1 MAMTEESEA
10 VGNGA
15 AQERPGRSARAGA
28 RRSSRGR
35 GRAALRVVA
44 LVALWAVPLGAVV
57 VSVPL
62 RAVLD
67 AESVAAPEPVTVTV
81 GSREVDRAVG
91 VNAVVTRGTQPE
103 IRSAGEGF
111 VTALAGP
118 GPIEQGAEVFAVG
131 GVPVLAYRG
140 PVLHRDLGRGDRGP
154 DVAAL
159 GEYLVALD
167 LLDASRSDDRFG
179 PGMHAAVRDLQE
191 RLGVERDGV
200 FRLSYVAYVP
210 EDAFEVEGAVVR
222 LGDRVGAG
230 EAVLVAAAP
239 VESVVLSAVAMGVSL
254 ASYEGAGLVLRLGSE
269 GVEVSG
275 VEVGGE
281 EATSLAAALRDAVG
295 TGGVRVDG
303 GEGGALSYSGP
314 VLALRDPP
322 TSGVVPSTAVVI
334 DAQGRSCVVVDEG
347 GGREPLVLASAVP
360 GSELGTVVV
369 DDSVIGRQVVRDAS
383 TLGEGERSCG

>member
-1 MAMTEESEA
+1 MISTEEPELEA
-10 VGNGA
+10 LGRSR
-15 AQERPGRSARAGA
+15 ERAGRKPGRR
-28 RRSSRGR
+28 R

-44 LVALWAVPLGAVV
+44 LVALWAVPVVAVV

-62 RAVLD
+62 TAALG
-67 AESVAAPEPVTVTV
+67 AEGVAAPAPVTAAV

-91 VNAVVTRGTQPE
+91 GSAVGSRGADPE
-103 IRSAGEGF
+103 IRSASDGF

-140 PVLHRDLGRGDRGP
+140 PVLHRDLERGDRGS
-154 DVAAL
+154 DVSAL
-159 GEYLVALD
+159 GDYLVALG
-167 LLDASRSDDRFG
+167 LLDPADSDDRFG
-179 PGMHAAVRDLQE
+179 PRMQAAVRGLQE

-200 FRLSYVAYVP
+200 FRLSAIAYVP
-210 EDAFEVEGAVVR
+210 EDAHDIDHAAVR
-222 LGDRVGAG
+222 LGDWVAAG

-239 VESVVLSAVAMGVSL
+239 VESVALSAVAMGVSL
-254 ASYEGAGLVLRLGSE
+254 ASYDGAELALRLGPDA
-269 GVEVSG
+269 VDVSG
-275 VEVGGE
+275 IAVSGQ
-281 EATSLAAALRDAVG
+281 EATTLAAALQDAVL

-334 DAQGRSCVVVDEG
+334 DAQGRSCVLVDDG
-347 GGREPLVLASAVP
+347 AGGRTALVLETTVP

-369 DDSVIGRQVVRDAS
+369 DESAIGRQVVRDAS
-383 TLGEGERSCG
+383 TLPAAERSCG